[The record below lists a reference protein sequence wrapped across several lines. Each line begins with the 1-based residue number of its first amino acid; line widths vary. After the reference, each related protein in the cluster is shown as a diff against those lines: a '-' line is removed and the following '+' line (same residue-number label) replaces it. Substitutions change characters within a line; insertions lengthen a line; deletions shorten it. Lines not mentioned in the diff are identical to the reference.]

1 MTYSERLKVPALWL
15 VVAALGLLSLAVA
28 VFAYLPVGQSAAFT
42 GLAVVGA
49 AAGLYAYGRTPL
61 TVDGEAFTAGR
72 YRLERSYIA
81 DAEAITGADAAH
93 AVGPGADYRA
103 FLFTRPFLSSLVRVD
118 LADAPDPHPYWLVS
132 TRHPGELAAAIE
144 KVSGEA

>member
-93 AVGPGADYRA
+93 AVGPGADHRA
-103 FLFTRPFLSSLVRVD
+103 FLFTRPFIRDVVKVTLD
-118 LADAPDPHPYWLVS
+118 DPADPHPHWLVS
-132 TRHPGELAAAIE
+132 TRDAAALAAALTG
-144 KVSGEA
+144 KPLP

>member
-49 AAGLYAYGRTPL
+49 AVGLYAYGRTPL

-103 FLFTRPFLSSLVRVD
+103 FLFTRPFIRDVVKVTLD
-118 LADAPDPHPYWLVS
+118 DPADPHPYWLVS
-132 TRHPGELAAAIE
+132 TRDAAALAAALTG
-144 KVSGEA
+144 KPLP

>member
-103 FLFTRPFLSSLVRVD
+103 FLFTRPFIRDVVKVTLD
-118 LADAPDPHPYWLVS
+118 DPADPHPYWLVS
-132 TRHPGELAAAIE
+132 TRDAAALAAALTG
-144 KVSGEA
+144 KPLP

>member
-49 AAGLYAYGRTPL
+49 AVGLHAYGRTPL
-61 TVDGEAFTAGR
+61 TVDGVAFTAGR

-93 AVGPGADYRA
+93 AVGPGADHRA
-103 FLFTRPFLSSLVRVD
+103 FLFTRPFIRDVVKVTLD
-118 LADAPDPHPYWLVS
+118 DPADPHPYWLVS
-132 TRHPGELAAAIE
+132 TRDAAALAAALTG
-144 KVSGEA
+144 KPLP